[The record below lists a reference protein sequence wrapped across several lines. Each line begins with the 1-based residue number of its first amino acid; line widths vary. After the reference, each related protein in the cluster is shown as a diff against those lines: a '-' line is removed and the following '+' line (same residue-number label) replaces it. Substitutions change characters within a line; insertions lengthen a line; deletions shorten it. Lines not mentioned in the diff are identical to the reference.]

1 MSLAKPKLV
10 FHYTTFCASHGNY
23 PVEVVIV
30 HSGNIHLIVVFF
42 IGGSLTVFVRS
53 SLIKCS
59 FLYVFHRLDRC
70 SYHSPW
76 LTALS
81 DISWFYCELLD
92 ESSMVMDYH
101 TAHKDHTPGQDVQ
114 HTKVLSSSTQN
125 SV

>member
-30 HSGNIHLIVVFF
+30 HSGNIHLIVFFF
-42 IGGSLTVFVRS
+42 IGGGPTGFVCS

-70 SYHSPW
+70 SYHSP

-81 DISWFYCELLD
+81 DISWLYCEWLNG
-92 ESSMVMDYH
+92 V
-101 TAHKDHTPGQDVQ
+101 VW
-114 HTKVLSSSTQN
+114 
-125 SV
+125 